1 MARNADIQYI
11 QHVYT
16 SGTAARKLTHKKA
29 VRKSPLPHFEPKNLE
44 PDQKITISI
53 DPLSVCAIAFA
64 IILVVVMVVSLM
76 QFSAAYQENVALQE
90 YVFELR
96 NTKAQL
102 ESVYRSSFDLAK
114 VEAQA
119 IAIGMIPAEEAQILQ
134 ISGAI
139 PAEAAEPTTWE
150 TIRLFFRE
158 LFAEVR

>member
-76 QFSAAYQENVALQE
+76 QFSAAYREHVALQE

-114 VEAQA
+114 VESQA
-119 IAIGMIPAEEAQILQ
+119 TALGMIPAEEAQILQ

>member
-11 QHVYT
+11 QHIYT
-16 SGTAARKLTHKKA
+16 SGTAARKMTHKKA
-29 VRKSPLPHFEPKNLE
+29 VRKAPLPHFEPKTLE
-44 PDQKITISI
+44 PDQKITISV

-119 IAIGMIPAEEAQILQ
+119 SALGMIPAEEAQILQ
-134 ISGAI
+134 ISGTI
-139 PAEAAEPTTWE
+139 PAEAADPTAWE

-158 LFAEVR
+158 LFADVR

>member
-16 SGTAARKLTHKKA
+16 SGTAARKLNRKKA
-29 VRKSPLPHFEPKNLE
+29 VRKAPLPHFEPKNLE
-44 PDQKITISI
+44 PDQKIILSV

-102 ESVYRSSFDLAK
+102 ESIYRSSFDLAK

-119 IAIGMIPAEEAQILQ
+119 IALGMIPAEEAQILQ

>member
-16 SGTAARKLTHKKA
+16 SGTAARKLAHKKA

-119 IAIGMIPAEEAQILQ
+119 SALGMIPAEEAQILQ

>member
-53 DPLSVCAIAFA
+53 DPLSVCSIAFA

-76 QFSAAYQENVALQE
+76 QFSAAYRENVALQE

-119 IAIGMIPAEEAQILQ
+119 IALGMIPAEEAQILQ
-134 ISGAI
+134 ISGTI
-139 PAEAAEPTTWE
+139 PAEAADPTAWE

-158 LFAEVR
+158 LFADVR

>member
-1 MARNADIQYI
+1 MAHNADIQYI
-11 QHVYT
+11 QHIYT
-16 SGTAARKLTHKKA
+16 SGTAARKLTRKKA
-29 VRKSPLPHFEPKNLE
+29 VHKSPLPKLIPTNLE
-44 PDQKITISI
+44 PDQKITISV

-76 QFSAAYQENVALQE
+76 QFSVAYRENVALQE

-102 ESVYRSSFDLAK
+102 ESVYRSSFELSK
-114 VEAQA
+114 VESQA
-119 IAIGMIPAEEAQILQ
+119 IALGMIPAEEAQILQ
-134 ISGAI
+134 ISGTI

-158 LFAEVR
+158 LFADVR